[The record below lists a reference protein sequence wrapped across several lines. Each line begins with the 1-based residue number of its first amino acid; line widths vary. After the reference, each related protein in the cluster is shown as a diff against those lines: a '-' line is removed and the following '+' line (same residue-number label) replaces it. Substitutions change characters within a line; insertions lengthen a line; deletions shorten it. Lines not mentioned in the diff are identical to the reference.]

1 MKSIKAIWVNK
12 DIRNRI
18 LFTLFAF
25 LVYRLGCAITVPDV
39 NTTGLMAGLK
49 DNSLFAMMSLLG
61 GGGIEQFS
69 IFALGVTPYITAS
82 IIIQLLSMDVIP
94 SLTELAKS
102 GANGRKKMDQYTRYL
117 GVVFGFV
124 QSVSLVYTFNNMYP
138 GLFIG
143 GLTTARMLYIATI
156 FTAGTMFLVWIG
168 DQISVKGIGNGVSM
182 VIMAGIVGRMPQQF
196 SAAWETFIQS
206 GMDQGMIAF
215 GCYIP
220 VSYTHLTLPTIL
232 LV

>member
-69 IFALGVTPYITAS
+69 IFALG
-82 IIIQLLSMDVIP
+82 
-94 SLTELAKS
+94 
-102 GANGRKKMDQYTRYL
+102 
-117 GVVFGFV
+117 
-124 QSVSLVYTFNNMYP
+124 
-138 GLFIG
+138 
-143 GLTTARMLYIATI
+143 
-156 FTAGTMFLVWIG
+156 
-168 DQISVKGIGNGVSM
+168 
-182 VIMAGIVGRMPQQF
+182 
-196 SAAWETFIQS
+196 
-206 GMDQGMIAF
+206 
-215 GCYIP
+215 
-220 VSYTHLTLPTIL
+220 
-232 LV
+232 